1 MQLEELIARFKRLPA
16 SRRQEVMDFV
26 TFLEQRHGV
35 SPPSEQVDW
44 SEQEFQ
50 AMSIEQSMRGLEDE
64 PDLYSDDDLT
74 ERWR

>member
-1 MQLEELIARFKRLPA
+1 M
-16 SRRQEVMDFV
+16 
-26 TFLEQRHGV
+26 TFLEQRYGV

-44 SEQEFQ
+44 PEQEFR

-64 PDLYSDDDLT
+64 PDLYSDDDLK